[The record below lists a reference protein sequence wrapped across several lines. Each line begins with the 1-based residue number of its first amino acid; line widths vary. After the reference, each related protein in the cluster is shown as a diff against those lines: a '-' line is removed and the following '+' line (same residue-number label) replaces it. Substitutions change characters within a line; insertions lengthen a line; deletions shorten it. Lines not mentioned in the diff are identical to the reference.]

1 MERFLIDGVEV
12 GKNEFDSKFEEAV
25 RDEVENSYDDFI
37 NENYEE
43 VKIGYCTFYASDILK
58 KLDPIAYNCG
68 LDDYVSTQLEDYFYE
83 LERFGSVNVDNF
95 DFEIIEEENEE
106 ETEG

>member
-12 GKNEFDSKFEEAV
+12 SKNEFDSKFEEAV

-37 NENYEE
+37 DESYEE

-68 LDDYVSTQLEDYFYE
+68 VDDYVGVQLEDYSYE
-83 LERFGSVNVDNF
+83 LERYGSVSVGGF
-95 DFEIIEEENEE
+95 DFEIVEEESEDVE
-106 ETEG
+106 